1 MSLQSGLIE
10 KHIEYLLSMK
20 KIVLF
25 VFIATLVSCKNETKE
40 QSVDSSAVKISGQ
53 ELFEG
58 AGNCIACHKP
68 DQKSIGPSLQEIA
81 KIYKAK
87 KENIVLF
94 LQEKGEPIV
103 DPSQYDIMKTNFA
116 ITKSMSDEELQ
127 ALEDY
132 IYSFSK

>member
-1 MSLQSGLIE
+1 MKNLLI
-10 KHIEYLLSMK
+10 LLSFFSLIACQNK
-20 KIVLF
+20 EEKSTTSVNE
-25 VFIATLVSCKNETKE
+25 IATKVTGK
-40 QSVDSSAVKISGQ
+40 

-58 AGNCIACHKP
+58 EGNCVACHKP
-68 DQKSIGPSLQEIA
+68 DQKNIGPSLKDIG

-87 KENIVLF
+87 KRSIVAF
-94 LQEKGEPIV
+94 LKEDSEPLV

-116 ITKSMSDEELQ
+116 ITKSMSGEELK